1 MTDKKIKELAN
12 AGWRFCKK
20 PRKGNLYVSCRLG
33 KDENSPGR
41 HSDEYWAMI
50 QNVEKGL
57 TSKPESIKIYADIM
71 KDPT

>member
-1 MTDKKIKELAN
+1 MTDNKMKELAN
-12 AGWRFCKK
+12 AVWKRSKK
-20 PRKGNLYVSCRLG
+20 SRKGNLFVSCRLG
-33 KDENSPGR
+33 KNENSPGR

-50 QNVEKGL
+50 QNVVKGL